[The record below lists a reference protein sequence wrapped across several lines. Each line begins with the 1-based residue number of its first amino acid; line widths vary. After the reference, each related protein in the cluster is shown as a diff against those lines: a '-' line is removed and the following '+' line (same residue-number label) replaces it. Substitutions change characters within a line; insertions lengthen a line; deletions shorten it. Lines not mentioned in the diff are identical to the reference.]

1 MKLLS
6 FILLSCFPYLALAQT
21 GGGIQRLDYQSE
33 ADVLF
38 TRIYGSIPWNEK
50 YRYPEYRDGNVFY
63 TTHKESF
70 SIKLNYNLYYKQI
83 MMISELGDTVFLA
96 NFEIVKYILIDK
108 DLYYNDVGKGY
119 FEILSNPNDSIRLM
133 CQRKLRVLSRAVL
146 KDTEKPQLTNTK
158 KLFSLEY
165 IPLNPT
171 YNREVVTLS
180 RDISFFLMDR
190 EEKIHHANK
199 SSVLKLFPKSK
210 KQIEGYLAQ
219 MARQRTPINFYEEE
233 DLRSLLA
240 FCLKQS

>member
-6 FILLSCFPYLALAQT
+6 FILLSCFPYLVHAQA

-38 TRIYGSIPWNEK
+38 TRIYGSIPWSEK
-50 YRYPEYRDGNVFY
+50 YRYSEYRDGNVFY

-96 NFEIVKYILIDK
+96 NFEIVKYILIGK

-133 CQRKLRVLSRAVL
+133 CQRRLRVLSRQVL
-146 KDTEKPQLTNTK
+146 KDTEKPELINTK

-180 RDISFFLMDR
+180 RDIFFFLMDR
-190 EEKIHHANK
+190 EEKIHHAT
-199 SSVLKLFPKSK
+199 SP
-210 KQIEGYLAQ
+210 
-219 MARQRTPINFYEEE
+219 
-233 DLRSLLA
+233 RSP
-240 FCLKQS
+240 S